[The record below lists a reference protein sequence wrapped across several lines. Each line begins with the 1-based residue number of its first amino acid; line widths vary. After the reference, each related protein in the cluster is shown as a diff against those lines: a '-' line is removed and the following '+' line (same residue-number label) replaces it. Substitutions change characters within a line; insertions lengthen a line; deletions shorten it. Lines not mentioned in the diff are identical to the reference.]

1 MKTMARLMLVLALGA
16 PTAVPAAEGVACP
29 PEPAM
34 KGMRERIASL
44 TEQMDR
50 IEWMTDREERRNLMD
65 LHMKKMREGM
75 REIRKRDIAP
85 GCRLEMM
92 GDMMDVMIRHQHAMH
107 DPAEHR

>member
-1 MKTMARLMLVLALGA
+1 
-16 PTAVPAAEGVACP
+16 
-29 PEPAM
+29 
-34 KGMRERIASL
+34 
-44 TEQMDR
+44 
-50 IEWMTDREERRNLMD
+50 
-65 LHMKKMREGM
+65 MREGM